1 MNWARI
7 IVGISVC
14 FSSLSALLAQAP
26 VKLVR
31 VYGSS
36 YNAGTG
42 ADLPVKVS
50 QLQNKRRTKLGE
62 SNEKGRF
69 DFRVPITTTSLVFE
83 ARGFHPVSI
92 PVHFIGSIDPEYV
105 FNMAVP
111 LAIRE
116 TAALKPGNQLYLAFN
131 RTDTTNITYEVQYGS
146 ELSLVTRVTSK
157 QFKGASS
164 FVLRDARPGEYVISA
179 CTSDGYLLFQER
191 FKMEPGV
198 NFKALGVKGVP
209 YRKAPVPEDA
219 APPSTDIQPIYFDQ
233 SSYDLRTDSKSQL
246 DPIASELLKHPDWK
260 IRITGFTDNVGPR
273 QPNMVLSEYRAKIV
287 AGYFRQK
294 GVPDEQMSIEW
305 KGPDKA
311 AAPNDEE
318 ANKEK
323 NRRVEV
329 ILIYQ

>member
-1 MNWARI
+1 MNWEKVIVI
-7 IVGISVC
+7 ISFC
-14 FSSLSALLAQAP
+14 FACLRTSLAQAP

-42 ADLPVKVS
+42 ADLPVKVL
-50 QLQNKRRTKLGE
+50 QLQNKRRTKLGD

-69 DFRVPITTTSLVFE
+69 DFKVPVTTTALVFE
-83 ARGFHPVSI
+83 AKGFNSITI
-92 PVHFIGSIDPEYV
+92 PVHFIGVIDPEYV

-111 LAIRE
+111 M
-116 TAALKPGNQLYLAFN
+116 TAKDTPVPKPGNQLYLAFN
-131 RTDTTNITYEVQYGS
+131 RTDTTTVTYEVQYGS
-146 ELSLVTRVTSK
+146 DLSFVTRVTSK

-164 FVLRDARPGEYVISA
+164 FVLRDARPGEYLISA

-198 NFKALGVKGVP
+198 NFKALGVKGVS
-209 YRKAPVPEDA
+209 YRKAPIPEETV
-219 APPSTDIQPIYFDQ
+219 PPSTDIQTIYFDQ
-233 SSYDLRTDSKSQL
+233 SSYDLRADSKAQL
-246 DPIASELLKHPDWK
+246 DPIASQLLKHHDWK

-273 QPNMVLSEYRAKIV
+273 QPNMVLSEFRAKVV

-294 GVPDEQMSIEW
+294 GVADEQMTIDW
-305 KGPDKA
+305 KGPEKA
-311 AAPNDEE
+311 VAPNDEE

-329 ILIYQ
+329 ILVAK